1 MDDDDSMDDW
11 GSSKRNDS
19 EREEAESGNDKKLP
33 SEPSDKPVDENGRYD
48 AQENTDNDIGSGRRS
63 DSDSGGD
70 GSGGDGVKSSPHR
83 EPSLV

>member
-1 MDDDDSMDDW
+1 MDDDDSTDDR

-48 AQENTDNDIGSGRRS
+48 AQENADNDIGSRR
-63 DSDSGGD
+63 
-70 GSGGDGVKSSPHR
+70 GSGSPTR
-83 EPSLV
+83 T